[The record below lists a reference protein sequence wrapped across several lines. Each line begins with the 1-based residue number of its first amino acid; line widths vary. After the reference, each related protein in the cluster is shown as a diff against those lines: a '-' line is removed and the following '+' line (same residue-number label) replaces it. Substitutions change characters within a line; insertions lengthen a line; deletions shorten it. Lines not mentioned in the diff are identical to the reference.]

1 MKKTTLFLSI
11 MIILSSCGQKNAK
24 IAYPE
29 TAKVDTVRV
38 YFGDTVA
45 EPYAWLE
52 NDTTAE
58 TEAWVNA
65 ENEITQNYL
74 SKIPFRNKLKTQL
87 TDLANYEKI
96 GTPFVKNGK
105 YYFFKNDGLQ
115 NQSVLYVI
123 DNIGGVGAG
132 RALPLQN
139 ATVLLDP
146 NKLSEDGTVALKS
159 VDFSNDGKY
168 MSYSIS
174 RSGSDWEEIYV
185 MDLATKTLLYDKIE
199 WAKFSSLSWCKD
211 GFYYSAYAAP
221 TKGKEFSNVN
231 ENHKIFYHK
240 IGTEQKEDWL
250 FYENKKYPKRFY
262 HAFVPEEEKAIFI
275 DESGSNNGNRLF
287 VFDFYGGVTKTS
299 SYLDI
304 ELLTLQPI
312 EIASDDQFE
321 YNVVEMIGDK
331 FYVLTNYKAPKY
343 RLMAG
348 TLDKPN
354 IKNWVDVIPEGENVL
369 ISVDFTP
376 ENIIATYDQD
386 AANHAFVYD
395 LNVRAG
401 RALPLR
407 YEISL
412 ATFGTVGFS
421 TSRKTSE
428 IFYAFTSFTFPN
440 TIFKFDINSNKSEN
454 YIQPKVKINADEY
467 VTEQKFYV
475 SKDGTKVPMFL
486 VHKKG
491 IKLDGNNPTLLYG
504 YGGFNITYR
513 PTFSPY
519 RIPFLENGGV
529 YVIANIRGGGE
540 YGEEWHIAGTKMQ
553 KQNVFDDFIA
563 AAEYLI
569 SEKYTSKEKL
579 AILGGSNGGLLV
591 GAVVNQRPD
600 LFKAAIP
607 EVGVMDMLRYHLF
620 TIGWNWASDYGTS
633 ADSREMYE
641 YLRAY
646 SPMHNIK
653 SDGTPYPAILVTT
666 ADHDDRVVPAH
677 SFKYAATLQA
687 ANTGDAP
694 KLIRI
699 DTKAGHGS
707 GKPISKTIDENAD
720 VYSFIMWNLGMKVK

>member
-1 MKKTTLFLSI
+1 LKK
-11 MIILSSCGQKNAK
+11 
-24 IAYPE
+24 
-29 TAKVDTVRV
+29 
-38 YFGDTVA
+38 
-45 EPYAWLE
+45 
-52 NDTTAE
+52 
-58 TEAWVNA
+58 
-65 ENEITQNYL
+65 
-74 SKIPFRNKLKTQL
+74 QL
-87 TDLANYEKI
+87 TDLANYEKY
-96 GTPFVKNGK
+96 GTPFVKHGK

-123 DNIGGVGAG
+123 DNGVETDNY
-132 RALPLQN
+132 PSLQN
-139 ATVLLDP
+139 ATILLDP
-146 NKLSEDGTVALKS
+146 NKLSDDGTVALKS

-185 MDLATKTLLYDKIE
+185 MDLENVKTDNYPSLLPDKIE
-199 WAKFSSLSWCKD
+199 WAKFSSVSWCGN
-211 GFYYSAYAAP
+211 GFYYSAYDAP
-221 TKGKEFSNVN
+221 TAKGTEFSNVN
-231 ENHKIFYHK
+231 ENHKVYYHK
-240 IGTEQKEDWL
+240 IGTEQKDDAL
-250 FYENKKYPKRFY
+250 YYQNAKYPKRFY
-262 HAFVPEEEKAIFI
+262 HVSVPDEENAVFI
-275 DESGSNNGNRLF
+275 YESGANNGNKLF
-287 VFDFYGGVTKTS
+287 IDANLYFNANKKMPITK
-299 SYLDI
+299 
-304 ELLTLQPI
+304 
-312 EIASDDQFE
+312 IASDDEFE
-321 YNVVEMIGDK
+321 YNVVEVVGRF

-348 TLDKPN
+348 DIRMPE
-354 IKNWVDVIPEGENVL
+354 IKNWVDVIPESENVL
-369 ISVDFTP
+369 VGVDFTP

-386 AANHAFVYD
+386 AANHAFVYSLD
-395 LNVRAG
+395 G
-401 RALPLR
+401 KKEYEIALP
-407 YEISL
+407 
-412 ATFGTVGFS
+412 TFGTVGFS

-428 IFYAFTSFTFPN
+428 VFYAFTSFTFPN
-440 TIFKFDINSNKSEN
+440 TIFKFDINSNKSDI
-454 YIQPKVKINADEY
+454 YIQPKVKTDNYPSLQDGY
-467 VTEQKFYV
+467 VTEQKFYA

-491 IKLDGNNPTLLYG
+491 LKLNGNNPTLLYG

-513 PTFSPY
+513 PSFSPY

-563 AAEYLI
+563 AAEFLI

-591 GAVVNQRPD
+591 GAVTNQRPD
-600 LFKAAIP
+600 LFKVAIP

-633 ADSREMYE
+633 ADSPEMYE

-646 SPMHNIK
+646 SPLHNIK
-653 SDGTPYPAILVTT
+653 NDGTKYPAILITT

-677 SFKYAATLQA
+677 SFKYAAQLQA
-687 ANTGDAP
+687 SNTGDAP

-707 GKPISKTIDENAD
+707 GKPIAKVIDEWTD
-720 VYSFIMWNLGMKVK
+720 VMSFVMWELGMKLEF